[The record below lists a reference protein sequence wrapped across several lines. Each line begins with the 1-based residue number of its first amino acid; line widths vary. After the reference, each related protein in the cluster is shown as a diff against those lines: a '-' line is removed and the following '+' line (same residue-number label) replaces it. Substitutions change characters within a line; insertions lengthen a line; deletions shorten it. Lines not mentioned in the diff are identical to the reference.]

1 MLNKTT
7 WFSVVAASAVLGSMA
22 MPILAS
28 AHESGTD
35 TAVAGAVAA
44 KPEGKHDRILGSHL
58 ATALNVTP
66 EALAAAVKAA
76 RAAVPALTE
85 EQKKDAT
92 AREAHEAA
100 IEAALAQQLGIT
112 VDALNAAQATVKA
125 ESDAKKDE
133 RRAAAEA
140 KAEAHF
146 AKTLTRLVSAG
157 VLTQTQ
163 SDEALAQFKQGGDA
177 RESVVKRLRALVH
190 EGHEDKRDEKR
201 TAKEEKKKG
210 EQREQK
216 RPGLERAQGEHRD
229 KSR

>member
-28 AHESGTD
+28 AHESG
-35 TAVAGAVAA
+35 AEAQVAGATAT
-44 KPEGKHDRILGSHL
+44 KHEGKHDRILGSHL
-58 ATALNVTP
+58 ATVLNVTP

-85 EQKKDAT
+85 EQKKDAA

-100 IEAALAQQLGIT
+100 IEVALAEQLGIT
-112 VDALNAAQATVKA
+112 ADALNTAQATVKA
-125 ESDAKKDE
+125 EFDAKKDE
-133 RRAAAEA
+133 RRAAAED

-146 AKTLTRLVSAG
+146 AKTLARLVSAG
-157 VLTQTQ
+157 VLTQAQ
-163 SDEALAQFKQGGDA
+163 SDEALAQFKLGGDA
-177 RESVVKRLRALVH
+177 RESVVKRLRALLH

-201 TAKEEKKKG
+201 TAKEEKKG

-216 RPGLERAQGEHRD
+216 RPGLERAQGQHGS